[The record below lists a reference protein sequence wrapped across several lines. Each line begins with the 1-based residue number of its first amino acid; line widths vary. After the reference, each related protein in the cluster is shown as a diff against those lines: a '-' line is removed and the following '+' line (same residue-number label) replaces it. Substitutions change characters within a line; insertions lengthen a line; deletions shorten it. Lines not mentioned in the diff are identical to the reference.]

1 MNNRAFEKKIT
12 IFSLTC
18 KEKLTK
24 PEKNEPPK
32 YNTTGFV

>member
-1 MNNRAFEKKIT
+1 MKDRTIEKKIT

-24 PEKNEPPK
+24 LEKNKPPK